1 MTEEPLVY
9 LDTSVYLGVLLGERP
24 ALKLLPALAKRRFCS
39 SIFLLIESERNLVRL
54 SREGILSEK
63 DYDKSIRQ
71 LKEDQALFLFKEV
84 TMDLCLTGQF
94 PPIRTPRS
102 SDLVHLRTALWF
114 LNNGGLN
121 RFLTLD
127 ERQKNA
133 AADLGLPVT
142 PVT

>member
-9 LDTSVYLGVLLGERP
+9 LDTSVYLGILLGERP
-24 ALKLLPALAKRRFCS
+24 ALKLLPALAKKRFCS
-39 SIFLLIESERNLVRL
+39 SIFLFIESERNLVRL

-63 DYDKSIRQ
+63 DYDKAIRQ
-71 LKEDQALFLFKEV
+71 LKEDQDLFLFKEV
-84 TMDLCLTGQF
+84 TADLCLTGQF

-114 LNNGGLN
+114 LNNGGLD

-127 ERQKNA
+127 ERQRNA
-133 AADLGLPVT
+133 ASDLGLPAT
-142 PVT
+142 L